1 MFFLTVVIL
10 TKEESLEISHFI
22 SLRSTRGLVRL
33 AKQMTINTSS
43 KTHQGLLLINPCPQ
57 YGPYGRQDT

>member
-22 SLRSTRGLVRL
+22 SLCSTRGLVRL
-33 AKQMTINTSS
+33 AKQMELVTLQKLTNVF
-43 KTHQGLLLINPCPQ
+43 
-57 YGPYGRQDT
+57 Y